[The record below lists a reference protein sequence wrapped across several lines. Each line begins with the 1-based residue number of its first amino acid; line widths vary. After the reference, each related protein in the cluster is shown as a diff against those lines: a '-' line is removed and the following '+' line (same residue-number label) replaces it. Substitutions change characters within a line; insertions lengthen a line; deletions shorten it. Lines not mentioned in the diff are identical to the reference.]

1 MLRKALDSKALS
13 ARQGRGRRT
22 GSPPP
27 AKGPA
32 WRAEAGGCGPEGES
46 SAAQL
51 KKAPPTG
58 GAFLCSEKH
67 WIRRP

>member
-22 GSPPP
+22 GGPPP

-32 WRAEAGGCGPEGES
+32 WRAENETKTTDRS
-46 SAAQL
+46 NQS
-51 KKAPPTG
+51 
-58 GAFLCSEKH
+58 
-67 WIRRP
+67 